1 MKPGNPVSRTRRLA
15 LKTLGLF
22 GGLLAAGRSQAHHT
36 ATHFEDS
43 SPHNIVYQCNKA
55 DPEYL
60 QHILFSAGELLRRYG
75 DDVQIVI
82 VAFGPGL
89 QLLGKKPE
97 HPMPAELQQRVSSLS
112 MYGVAFHACGNT
124 MLRPARPRLDGRRP
138 AAVRENGADRR
149 GRHHA
154 DAGAGLLLY
163 QLVTLKRVDRILIT
177 ISRTPRTIS
186 KRYQQRRS
194 SLSITASRLV
204 CGKCVSS
211 L

>member
-1 MKPGNPVSRTRRLA
+1 MKPGNTVSRTRRLA

-36 ATHFEDS
+36 DTHFEDS

-97 HPMPAELQQRVSSLS
+97 HPIPAELQQRASSLS

-124 MLRPARPRLDGRRP
+124 MLSLNWTDDDLLPFAKMVPI
-138 AAVRENGADRR
+138 GAEDIMLMQEQ
-149 GRHHA
+149 GFS
-154 DAGAGLLLY
+154 Y
-163 QLVTLKRVDRILIT
+163 
-177 ISRTPRTIS
+177 ISW
-186 KRYQQRRS
+186 
-194 SLSITASRLV
+194 
-204 CGKCVSS
+204 
-211 L
+211 